1 MRKVIVNSTPL
12 IVLGNAGLLE
22 ILQKLYG
29 RILVP
34 EAVYQEVTAKDD
46 AAGMIL
52 LNGADWIQVEQ
63 VQNQSDA
70 RIFSSR
76 LHAGEVEVM
85 LLAREQ
91 KADLLIIDDNAA
103 KSTAK
108 YLGMKVTGSLG
119 VLLRAK
125 QMGII
130 PDINDAMDQI
140 ILNGFYVSEE
150 LRKHIILLAES
161 Q

>member
-52 LNGADWIQVEQ
+52 LNGADWLRIEE
-63 VQNQSDA
+63 VQNKSDA

>member
-125 QMGII
+125 QMGFLE
-130 PDINDAMDQI
+130 DINDAMDQI

>member
-150 LRKHIILLAES
+150 LRKHIILLAGT

>member
-34 EAVYQEVTAKDD
+34 KAVYQEVTAKDD
-46 AAGMIL
+46 AAGKIL
-52 LNGADWIQVEQ
+52 LNGADWLRIEE
-63 VQNQSDA
+63 VQNKSDA

-150 LRKHIILLAES
+150 LRKHIILLAGT

>member
-52 LNGADWIQVEQ
+52 LNGADWLRIEE
-63 VQNQSDA
+63 VQNKSDA

-150 LRKHIILLAES
+150 LRKHIILLAGT

>member
-125 QMGII
+125 QMGFLE
-130 PDINDAMDQI
+130 DINDAMERI
-140 ILNGFYVSEE
+140 IRNGFYVSEA
-150 LRKHIILLAES
+150 LKKHIIELSENT
-161 Q
+161 

>member
-46 AAGMIL
+46 AAGKIL

-125 QMGII
+125 QMGFLE
-130 PDINDAMDQI
+130 DINDAMERI
-140 ILNGFYVSEE
+140 IRNGFYVSEA
-150 LRKHIILLAES
+150 LKKHIIELSENT
-161 Q
+161 